1 MMNFDVWQAAVTSP
15 ASSASGGGGAGS
27 DPSASMYGNPHQ
39 MYQHQMMAA
48 QGAVGV
54 DAGGYTLQTLGAAPM
69 GGASAGA
76 GSMAPPSWTGAP
88 GGMMAPEAANVTATP
103 PSGDTSEESGD
114 DSNSMAQVINKVG
127 SSFSFLFFS
136 FLFFSFL
143 SFFLVLFFLI
153 PSFPS
158 SFHPFIPFLPLHSF
172 SWIISSLKDISTR
185 IISKESCQ
193 NPTRIPSESILM
205 KVERI
210 SKNPTRIISKES
222 QRVLKESHKNQI
234 KRILK
239 NHLERISKN
248 PKESHKNHLER
259 ISKNLKES

>member
-136 FLFFSFL
+136 FLFFLSFL
-143 SFFLVLFFLI
+143 FFSFLFPPFLLPFIL
-153 PSFPS
+153 SSPS
-158 SFHPFIPFLPLHSF
+158 SHSIHSLGSFHLSKIFLQE
-172 SWIISSLKDISTR
+172 SSRKNLV
-185 IISKESCQ
+185 
-193 NPTRIPSESILM
+193 RIP
-205 KVERI
+205 
-210 SKNPTRIISKES
+210 
-222 QRVLKESHKNQI
+222 QESHQNQF
-234 KRILK
+234 
-239 NHLERISKN
+239 
-248 PKESHKNHLER
+248 
-259 ISKNLKES
+259 